1 MRGTICIV
9 SPGNLASNPR
19 VLKEAAALHAA
30 GYGVT
35 NVVCDYSDELK
46 AVDDEIVAKIPWKV
60 VRVPRPVGERAM
72 MMTAARLAKLAS
84 AAGIGISPGLA
95 ALASG
100 GPVSTLRRAALA
112 GP

>member
-19 VLKEAAALHAA
+19 VLKEAAALHGA

-46 AVDDEIVAKIPWKV
+46 KVDDEIVAGIPWKV
-60 VRVPRPVGERAM
+60 VRVPRPAGERATTM
-72 MMTAARLAKLAS
+72 MAGGLARLVV
-84 AAGIGISPGLA
+84 AAGAHLSPGLA
-95 ALASG
+95 ALAGG
-100 GPVSTLRRAALA
+100 GPVSTLRRAALEV
-112 GP
+112 